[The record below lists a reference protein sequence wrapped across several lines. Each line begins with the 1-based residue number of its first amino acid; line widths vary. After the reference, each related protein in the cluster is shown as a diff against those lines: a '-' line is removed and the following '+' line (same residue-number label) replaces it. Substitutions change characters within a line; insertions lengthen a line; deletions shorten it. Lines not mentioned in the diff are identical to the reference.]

1 MDHRLI
7 QALLEGIAPVVKAE
21 IGALRDRIVALEA
34 MRAIAGEDG
43 ADGAPGRDG
52 IDGKDG
58 APGIDGK
65 DGAPGADGARGEDGI
80 GGLNGAPGR
89 DGVDGKDAVLD
100 TLMIADAIREM
111 KEFENLVAGLIVE
124 HLENSPPLRGPQGPQ
139 GEPGIAVS
147 GKDGAPG
154 KDGENGRDG
163 RDGQPGV
170 PGQPGAKGADGQ
182 DGLGIDDYE
191 VVLED
196 EGRHEVRRWKRG
208 EEVVREIRI
217 RRSDIIYRGIWKPEG
232 YMGGDA
238 VTYDG
243 SIFIAKRDTSDK
255 PGTSDAWQLSV
266 KRGRDGKDGD
276 RSPLAAGPVKLR

>member
-52 IDGKDG
+52 VDGKDG
-58 APGIDGK
+58 TPGADGKDGVPGINGA
-65 DGAPGADGARGEDGI
+65 DGAPGAI
-80 GGLNGAPGR
+80 GVSGR
-89 DGVDGKDAVLD
+89 DGVDGKDATVEQVKAALESMD
-100 TLMIADAIREM
+100 DLGTLVMGCVDNVIKKHMEQ
-111 KEFENLVAGLIVE
+111 
-124 HLENSPPLRGPQGPQ
+124 SPPLRGPQGPQ
-139 GEPGIAVS
+139 GEPGVAVQ
-147 GKDGAPG
+147 GKDGSPG

-191 VVLED
+191 VALED

-243 SIFIAKRDTSDK
+243 SIFIAKRDNSDK

-276 RSPLAAGPVKLR
+276 RPPPAAGPVKLR